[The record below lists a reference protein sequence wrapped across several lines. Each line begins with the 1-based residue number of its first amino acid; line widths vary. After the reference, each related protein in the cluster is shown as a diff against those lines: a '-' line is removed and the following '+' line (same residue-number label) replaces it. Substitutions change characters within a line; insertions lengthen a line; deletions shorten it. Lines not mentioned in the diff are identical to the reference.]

1 MSQGPKIIAFYL
13 PQFHPI
19 PENDEWW
26 GTGFTEWTNTTKATP
41 LFPGH
46 YQPQLPADLG
56 FYDLRVREVRV
67 RQAELAR
74 QYNIYGFCYY
84 YYWFSGRKLLEMPI
98 LDFLKSKKPNFPFCI
113 CWANENWT
121 RTWDGRDT
129 QILIKQDYYKEDPR
143 KFINDL
149 VPFFEDKRYIRV
161 AGKPLLIVYRPSA
174 IPRTAAVT
182 EQWRSCAKEHGI
194 GDLHLCAALTFGQK
208 DPRILGFDSGM
219 EFPPHGVSAA
229 EVNPAEIG
237 AASGFSGKIYRYP
250 EVVLSEICKKPNS
263 FKTFRTA
270 MAGWDNS
277 PRTGSQGHVF
287 IDASPME
294 FEIWLHHLISQARA
308 DADEFIF
315 VNAWNEWAEGAH
327 LEPDRRYGHGWLESV
342 RNATMGRS
350 TAETALEIL
359 RSHTEVLPDYA
370 CRAIET
376 LAEVIATNR
385 RSLNIAAQ
393 LMREKT
399 SFGQLFAPIHLTSE
413 QWEKIRRMPC
423 CFTGRGWIDSINGLP
438 ESSAPDPFEVQPG
451 QSLSLIG
458 WLVTPGIEV
467 GEHSELL
474 VLVQNIATKVEA
486 FGVEPGRVPRE
497 DVVAHFTATYRE
509 AETRYSGFEFS
520 LSLAALAPGRYDIF
534 FGSVGET
541 VVVYSKSSVSI
552 VIPASAAEAGA

>member
-1 MSQGPKIIAFYL
+1 MSEGPKVIAFYL

-26 GTGFTEWTNTTKATP
+26 GPGFTEWTNTTKAAP
-41 LFPGH
+41 LFPSH

-67 RQAELAR
+67 QQAELAR
-74 QYNIYGFCYY
+74 QYNIDGFCYY
-84 YYWFSGRKLLEMPI
+84 YYWFSGRKLLEAPI

-121 RTWDGRDT
+121 RTWDGCDT
-129 QILIKQDYYKEDPR
+129 QILIKQNYDKEDPR

-182 EQWRSCAKEHGI
+182 EQWRNCAKEHGI
-194 GDLHLCAALTFGQK
+194 GELHLCAALTFGQK
-208 DPRILGFDSGM
+208 DPRILGFDSGV
-219 EFPPHGVSAA
+219 EFPPHAVNAA
-229 EVNPAEIG
+229 EVNPAELG

-250 EVVLSEICKKPNS
+250 EVVFNEICKKPNS

-277 PRTGSQGHVF
+277 PRTGSRGHVF
-287 IDASPME
+287 IDAGPME

-308 DADEFIF
+308 NADEFIF
-315 VNAWNEWAEGAH
+315 VNGWNEWAEGAH
-327 LEPDRRYGHGWLESV
+327 LEPDRRYGHGWLEAV
-342 RNATMGRS
+342 RNAAMGRS

-359 RSHTEVLPDYA
+359 RSHTGALPDYA

-385 RSLNIAAQ
+385 RSLKIAAQ
-393 LMREKT
+393 LMREKA
-399 SFGQLFAPIHLTSE
+399 SFAELFAPIHLASE
-413 QWEKIRRMPC
+413 QWEKIRPMPC
-423 CFTGRGWIDSINGLP
+423 SFTGRRWIDSINGLP
-438 ESSAPDPFEVQPG
+438 ESAAPDPFEVQPG
-451 QSLSLIG
+451 QSLSLMG
-458 WLVTPGIEV
+458 WLVSPGIEV
-467 GEHSELL
+467 GEGSELL
-474 VLVQNIATKVEA
+474 VLVQNVATKAEA
-486 FGVEPGRVPRE
+486 FGVEPGRLPRE
-497 DVVAHFTATYRE
+497 DVVAYFAATYPE

-534 FGSVGET
+534 IGSVGET
-541 VVVYSKSSVSI
+541 AVVYAEAPVSI
-552 VIPASAAEAGA
+552 VIPASEAGP

>member
-1 MSQGPKIIAFYL
+1 MSEGPKIIAFYL

-41 LFPGH
+41 SFPSH

-84 YYWFSGRKLLEMPI
+84 YYWFSGRQLLETPI
-98 LDFLKSKKPNFPFCI
+98 LDLLKSKKPNFPFCI

-129 QILIKQDYYKEDPR
+129 QILIKQNYYKDDPR
-143 KFINDL
+143 KFIKEL

-161 AGKPLLIVYRPSA
+161 AGKPLLIVYRPAA
-174 IPRTAAVT
+174 IPRAAAVT

-194 GDLHLCAALTFGQK
+194 GDLHLCAALTFGQT
-208 DPRILGFDSGM
+208 DPRILGFDSGV

-229 EVNPAEIG
+229 EVNPAELG
-237 AASGFSGKIYRYP
+237 AVSGFSGKIYRYP
-250 EVVLSEICKKPNS
+250 EVVLNELCKKPNS

-277 PRTGSQGHVF
+277 PRTGLRGYLF
-287 IDASPME
+287 TDASPME
-294 FEIWLHHLISQARA
+294 FEIWLHHLISQARSG
-308 DADEFIF
+308 ADEFVF

-327 LEPDRRYGHGWLESV
+327 LEPDRRHGRGWLEAV

-359 RSHTEVLPDYA
+359 RSHAEALPDYA

-376 LAEVIATNR
+376 LAEAIATNR

-393 LMREKT
+393 LMREKA
-399 SFGQLFAPIHLTSE
+399 SFVELFSPVHLTSE
-413 QWEKIRRMPC
+413 QWEEISTMPC
-423 CFTGRGWIDSINGLP
+423 CFTGRGWLDRINGLP
-438 ESSAPDPFEVQPG
+438 EAAAPDPFEVLPG
-451 QSLSLIG
+451 QSLSLVG
-458 WLVTPGIEV
+458 WLVSPGIEV

-474 VLVQNIATKVEA
+474 VLVQNVVTKVEA
-486 FGVEPGRVPRE
+486 YGVELGRVLRE
-497 DVVAHFTATYRE
+497 DVVADFAATYPA

-520 LSLAALAPGRYDIF
+520 LSLAALAPGRYEIF
-534 FGSVGET
+534 LGSVGET
-541 VVVYSKSSVSI
+541 VVVYAESPVSI
-552 VIPASAAEAGA
+552 VIPASAEEAGP